1 MSTITA
7 GGVSGSERIAKT
19 AGAVELASPRMDT
32 PSKRAEGLLIPYQ
45 RRWVADTS
53 RVKVWE
59 KSRRIGASYA
69 EALASVLEAAKS
81 REAGGQDTFYLSY
94 NKEMTQTFIRD
105 CAYWAKG
112 FNVVAEDAEELV
124 LRDEDR
130 DVTVYRIR
138 FASGFNV
145 WGLPSEPRSLRS
157 KQGRV
162 IIDEAAFVDD
172 LPELMKAAFAL
183 LMWGG
188 SVSILSTHN
197 GEDNPF
203 NELVKEIR
211 AGAKRYS
218 LHRTTLDEAISDGL
232 YKTICK
238 RANPPRPWA
247 KEDEDAW
254 RAGII
259 ADYGDGADEELF
271 CIPNRSSGAYLTTAM
286 IEACMSEDV
295 PLLTWTPP
303 APDFVDWPAPVAE
316 TYAKGWFLEHL
327 APLLSGLPQD
337 CAHFAGEDFG
347 RSGDL
352 SVFIPATETRDLRLV
367 PPFVL
372 ELRDCPHR
380 TQKQILFAI
389 LDAVPRFSGI
399 SLDARGNGSALAEA
413 ARQKYGPALVREVMI
428 SEAWYRETMPKL
440 KARFEDKTL
449 VLPKRAEILSDFRL
463 LRVVKGVARVPEK
476 RTTDKTGNRHGDA
489 AVAAAMLVDAR
500 EQLGNVEPWECETAG
515 FGGMDFRGW

>member
-1 MSTITA
+1 MNNVA
-7 GGVSGSERIAKT
+7 DV
-19 AGAVELASPRMDT
+19 
-32 PSKRAEGLLIPYQ
+32 LIPYQ

-238 RANPPRPWA
+238 RANWCCRWSRAGTVTWAPTGCPRTAGTTSAQPGPFRWA
-247 KEDEDAW
+247 AW
-254 RAGII
+254 RS
-259 ADYGDGADEELF
+259 
-271 CIPNRSSGAYLTTAM
+271 CPAM
-286 IEACMSEDV
+286 A
-295 PLLTWTPP
+295 
-303 APDFVDWPAPVAE
+303 
-316 TYAKGWFLEHL
+316 
-327 APLLSGLPQD
+327 
-337 CAHFAGEDFG
+337 
-347 RSGDL
+347 
-352 SVFIPATETRDLRLV
+352 
-367 PPFVL
+367 
-372 ELRDCPHR
+372 
-380 TQKQILFAI
+380 
-389 LDAVPRFSGI
+389 
-399 SLDARGNGSALAEA
+399 
-413 ARQKYGPALVREVMI
+413 
-428 SEAWYRETMPKL
+428 
-440 KARFEDKTL
+440 
-449 VLPKRAEILSDFRL
+449 
-463 LRVVKGVARVPEK
+463 
-476 RTTDKTGNRHGDA
+476 
-489 AVAAAMLVDAR
+489 
-500 EQLGNVEPWECETAG
+500 
-515 FGGMDFRGW
+515 

>member
-1 MSTITA
+1 MLGITRQAVMLRAKTWTSRKRAGRGGGHEWLLASMPEETRVAIRAAEEKNALAVCSSSEVVPLLSPATSSAILDDGRRYKALAKADLVHQYLTWQRKFGATTTQKQEFITA
-7 GGVSGSERIAKT
+7 YTGGVWPKLLQELGPVSWKTLERWKLEQDRAGS
-19 AGAVELASPRMDT
+19 VL
-32 PSKRAEGLLIPYQ
+32 
-45 RRWVADTS
+45 
-53 RVKVWE
+53 
-59 KSRRIGASYA
+59 
-69 EALASVLEAAKS
+69 ALA
-81 REAGGQDTFYLSY
+81 D
-94 NKEMTQTFIRD
+94 
-105 CAYWAKG
+105 
-112 FNVVAEDAEELV
+112 
-124 LRDEDR
+124 
-130 DVTVYRIR
+130 
-138 FASGFNV
+138 
-145 WGLPSEPRSLRS
+145 
-157 KQGRV
+157 
-162 IIDEAAFVDD
+162 
-172 LPELMKAAFAL
+172 
-183 LMWGG
+183 
-188 SVSILSTHN
+188 N

-211 AGAKRYS
+211 AGVKNYS
-218 LHRTTLDEAISDGL
+218 LHRTTLDDAIADGL
-232 YKTICK
+232 YKIICK
-238 RANPPRPWA
+238 RANPPRPWT

-303 APDFVDWPAPVAE
+303 APDFVDWPELVAA
-316 TYAKGWFLEHL
+316 TYTKGWFLEHV
-327 APLLSGLPQD
+327 APLLSRLPDD

-389 LDAVPRFSGI
+389 LDALPRFGGI

-413 ARQKYGPALVREVMI
+413 ARQTYGPELVREVMI

-449 VLPKRAEILSDFRL
+449 LLPKRAEILSDFRL

-476 RTTDKTGNRHGDA
+476 RTKDKTGGRHGDA

-500 EQLGNVEPWECETAG
+500 EQLGSVEKWEYEG
-515 FGGMDFRGW
+515 VGMGGMDFRGW